1 MECTWGNLVTPV
13 VVEGLL
19 GGVHGC
25 CGGVA
30 NLCPGDFEN
39 GFEGVSAN
47 PGSFSGRDKIDDTV
61 VDEDA
66 LEDVDEN
73 EWTELPDVDL
83 EDEDE
88 VDDPEPDRDDVE
100 LLYED
105 EVDVEKEKVDDP
117 YRERGR
123 MGVADKDGFEVRIGV
138 AGAVGAVGDWAV
150 SKAPIEVGVSS
161 RR

>member
-1 MECTWGNLVTPV
+1 MERTWGNLVTPV

-25 CGGVA
+25 WGGGA
-30 NLCPGDFEN
+30 NLCSGDFEN
-39 GFEGVSAN
+39 VSAGVSAN

-61 VDEDA
+61 VNEDA
-66 LEDVDEN
+66 LDDVDEN
-73 EWTELPDVDL
+73 EWTELPEVDL

-88 VDDPEPDRDDVE
+88 MDDPEPDRDDVE

-105 EVDVEKEKVDDP
+105 EADVEKEKVDDP
-117 YRERGR
+117 YWDGGR
-123 MGVADKDGFEVRIGV
+123 MGMAENDDFEVRMGV
-138 AGAVGAVGDWAV
+138 TGAVGDWAV

>member
-39 GFEGVSAN
+39 GLEGVSAN
-47 PGSFSGRDKIDDTV
+47 PCSFSGRDKIDDTV

-138 AGAVGAVGDWAV
+138 AGAVGDWAV